1 MDLKSVSV
9 DPRARNNHEEADVDE
24 VIDDNKLMAYDIA
37 VFYNTYNLS
46 TLMKWWGKKLI
57 IPEFQRSYVWS
68 MRKAS
73 EFVDSILR
81 GLPVPSMFF
90 YDDIDNSRYLVVDGQ
105 QRLNSLYS
113 YIEDKKFCNKKFVL
127 TGNVHPKWKGLSFDQ
142 LEDEDRDRLEDAL
155 LNITLMR
162 QLEPDDGQSSMYLA
176 FQRINTGG
184 VTLKAQEIR
193 MAVSYGP
200 LAKYI
205 YDLAQ
210 DSRFEKWGFLRT
222 EAQKKN
228 NNYSKIQELLLKFF
242 AYYFS
247 FDEGFSGSSTRV
259 MIDEFFDA
267 QKDFD
272 APKRK
277 IQNINY
283 HSHKDFQK
291 VFDAA
296 FGIVHSLDIELLQ
309 PYTRPTQTYLEAI
322 WVGLTYRK
330 LRTGKEEIDLEK
342 LTKVIRNWKDNI
354 GEEKF
359 SELFQ
364 ARRTSSVQSAYDRIE
379 AGINYFAGDF
389 DA

>member
-1 MDLKSVSV
+1 MD
-9 DPRARNNHEEADVDE
+9 NIEEIINETELERSEEVEVDE

-57 IPEFQRSYVWS
+57 IPEFQRSYVWN

-113 YIEDKKFCNKKFVL
+113 YIEKKTYGDKKFVL
-127 TGNVHPKWKGLSFDQ
+127 VGNIHPKWKGLSFDE

-162 QLEPDDGQSSMYLA
+162 QLAPDDGQSSMYLA

-184 VTLKAQEIR
+184 VMLKAQEIR

-205 YDLAQ
+205 FNLAQ
-210 DSRFEKWGFLRT
+210 DSRFEKWKFLRT
-222 EAQKKN
+222 DAQRKN

-247 FDEGFSGSSTRV
+247 YDEGFSGSSTRV
-259 MIDEFFDA
+259 MIDEFFAA

-277 IQNINY
+277 LQSINY
-283 HSHKDFQK
+283 HSEAEFQEA
-291 VFDAA
+291 FEAA
-296 FGIVHSLDIELLQ
+296 FEIIYALDIELLQ

-322 WVGLTYRK
+322 WVGLTYRILK
-330 LRTGKEEIDLEK
+330 LGKDINTEK
-342 LTKVIRNWKDNI
+342 LPEIIRCWKDEI
-354 GEEKF
+354 GDHKF

-364 ARRTSSVQSAYDRIE
+364 ARRTSSVQSAYDRID
-379 AGINYFAGDF
+379 AGIKYFAGDF